1 MPDSRTNSNSVL
13 RSIRHLKS
21 VMNLKHILG
30 QWFTKQLNDG
40 RVIGKRLFLS
50 CANDGIAR
58 PVAHL
63 LAIFNVAWS
72 LADRVAVWDLPAP
85 VLQSARSTISCQGK
99 RPDQDQTL
107 ELIRPALRLRCT
119 RSDVLAQACSARF
132 ASWTRPGLSSRL
144 MVLRCL
150 HGNRA
155 ISLTVCLAF
164 KWMRNWYF
172 FRMWRL
178 KKSYKIFFVIWLE
191 KIPLHL

>member
-1 MPDSRTNSNSVL
+1 MIHQATERWPGDWKTLVSKMRQRWHRTPSGTLASNL
-13 RSIRHLKS
+13 
-21 VMNLKHILG
+21 
-30 QWFTKQLNDG
+30 Q
-40 RVIGKRLFLS
+40 
-50 CANDGIAR
+50 CC
-58 PVAHL
+58 
-63 LAIFNVAWS
+63 
-72 LADRVAVWDLPAP
+72 LADRVAVRDLPAP

-132 ASWTRPGLSSRL
+132 ASWTRPGLSSRP

-178 KKSYKIFFVIWLE
+178 KKSYRIFFVIWLE